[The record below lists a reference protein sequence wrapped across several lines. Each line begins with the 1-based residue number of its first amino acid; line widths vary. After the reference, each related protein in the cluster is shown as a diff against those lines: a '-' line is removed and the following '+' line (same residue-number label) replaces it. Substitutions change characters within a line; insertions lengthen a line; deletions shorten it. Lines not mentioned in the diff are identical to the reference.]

1 MKPHQFLGQDI
12 DIPFIT
18 FLTHAQS
25 DHKHQDLVF
34 LHAIEDPVTLPHGSQ
49 ASITGQ
55 RAQEWLALLLRFLG

>member
-34 LHAIEDPVTLPHGSQ
+34 LHAIEDPVTLPYGSQ

-55 RAQEWLALLLRFLG
+55 RA